1 VALPSLWPT
10 RLADG
15 LELEVFYVTR
25 SIDSHDS
32 PLVSTNETP
41 GSPALHCFETAATS
55 ADIKFSTTG
64 YYSSTIFESTSNNPS
79 GYSFALEVRGG
90 LPGYRWERYS
100 VQSWVDKFRTGSGS
114 DRVEHSDGLRPATLF
129 TPLRV
134 LR

>member
-41 GSPALHCFETAATS
+41 GSPALHCFERAATS

-64 YYSSTIFESTSNNPS
+64 YYSSTIFESTSNKPFRVSTVIRRHAPPGDAPDPS
-79 GYSFALEVRGG
+79 PPVAK
-90 LPGYRWERYS
+90 P
-100 VQSWVDKFRTGSGS
+100 
-114 DRVEHSDGLRPATLF
+114 RV
-129 TPLRV
+129 
-134 LR
+134 